1 MSIFSTVNNGLE
13 NIFDLLSAIIIS
25 AINIYCLS
33 VDELDNSFIPLFN
46 AFMKFPSPYKGVDKN
61 EFCKKVREFENSLTD
76 NTINEMLEILYAKN
90 IIMYNENKIVLKEKI
105 EIN

>member
-1 MSIFSTVNNGLE
+1 MSIFSTVNNGLD

-46 AFMKFPSPYKGVDKN
+46 AFMKFPSPYKDVDKN